1 MTPGVR
7 PEISNPEFSYRVY
20 RVILIYVRRLFT
32 FPNPVNEHA
41 ARTVAAGVVLQCLL
55 FLATGWRWLLMPLAL
70 GFLARVLTGPKLSPL
85 GRLATQ
91 VVVPALGRPPRLVA
105 GPPKRFSQGI
115 GTALSG
121 LAVLAAFT
129 GHSTLAI
136 VAVAAIAVA
145 AVLESV
151 FAYCLGCVMF
161 RWLMRAGVIPASMCV
176 DCADI
181 RGRLRDAVAA
191 RSVTGVAS

>member
-1 MTPGVR
+1 MLTV
-7 PEISNPEFSYRVY
+7 
-20 RVILIYVRRLFT
+20 VRRLFT

-41 ARTVAAGVVLQCLL
+41 ARAVAAGVVLQCLL
-55 FLATGWRWLLMPLAL
+55 FLATGWRWLLVPLAL

-121 LAVLAAFT
+121 LAVLAAFA

-136 VAVAAIAVA
+136 VAVAAIAAA

-161 RWLMRAGVIPASMCV
+161 RWLMRVGVIPASVCV

-181 RGRLRDAVAA
+181 SGRLRDAVAA
-191 RSVTGVAS
+191 RTVTGVASS